1 MSKIIEIEMRG
12 LLDVVTLPTLVQKIL
27 TNGEFINRKERVLID
42 YSTCLPEG
50 SIEGRNLDIRLR
62 NTNKVSEIILKTG
75 AWGGSDVRRE
85 YSIKTNDSFDTLVQ
99 IYKLLGLSKG
109 VLCVRN
115 IDVYTYHG
123 VEIAL
128 VEVPRHSY
136 FFEAEI
142 ELAETE
148 GTEKAL
154 SALREVTNELG
165 LIAYSDTE
173 YFAYIELLNKEANT
187 IFDANQESETYFKD
201 TFGI

>member
-1 MSKIIEIEMRG
+1 MSKTIEVEMRG
-12 LLDVVTLPTLVQKIL
+12 KLDSSAIPELVEKIL
-27 TNGEFINRKERVLID
+27 SDGKFVQRKERVLID
-42 YSTCLPEG
+42 YSTCLPEQG
-50 SIEGRNLDIRLR
+50 IEGRKLDIRLR
-62 NTNKVSEIILKTG
+62 NTNKLSEIILKTG
-75 AWGGSDVRRE
+75 SWGGSDARRE
-85 YSIKTNDSFDTLVQ
+85 YSVKTNDSFDTLVQ

-128 VEVPRHSY
+128 VEVPGHSC

-148 GTEKAL
+148 GTEKAQATL
-154 SALREVTNELG
+154 KEVLDELG
-165 LIAYSDTE
+165 LVTYTDAE
-173 YFAYIELLNKEANT
+173 YFAYIELLNKEANM